1 MNKLAYF
8 SLVST
13 KSAILIFL
21 QFACFAYFIFYE
33 NLLVNN
39 TLITIQ
45 IIGFTLSIWGI
56 FVMQIG
62 NFNVQPEVKYNAKFI
77 TKGPYKLIRNPMYT
91 GLILFF
97 SANIISEF
105 SFFSLSVFT
114 ILIVVFLSKIA
125 MEESFLNEKFGL
137 QYEKYKKR
145 TYRLVPY
152 IY

>member
-1 MNKLAYF
+1 M
-8 SLVST
+8 SS
-13 KSAILIFL
+13 KSGLLIFI

-39 TLITIQ
+39 TLITLQ
-45 IIGFTLSIWGI
+45 IIGLSLLIWAI

-62 NFNVQPEVKYNAKFI
+62 NFNVQPELKMNAKFI
-77 TKGPYKLIRNPMYT
+77 TKGPYKFIRNPMYA
-91 GLILFF
+91 GLLLFF

-105 SFFSLSVFT
+105 SFFSLAIFA
-114 ILIVVFLSKIA
+114 ILVAVFLSKIT
-125 MEESFLNEKFGL
+125 MEESFLNEKFGVI
-137 QYEKYKKR
+137 YEKYKKK